1 MTYLALNVE
10 NHDGILMVKRIA
22 QEIVRVKR
30 GEAPPVNGAH
40 T

>member
-10 NHDGILMVKRIA
+10 NHDGIPVVKRIA
-22 QEIVRVKR
+22 QEIARVKH
-30 GEAPPVNGAH
+30 GEAPLGSGAH